1 MSDTAT
7 RTDRLQAAHEKL
19 QDAVESIVSG
29 EDWQRML
36 RTAAKFH
43 RYSFQNQLLISFQ
56 NPDATLVAGFNKWK
70 SMNRSVRKGEK
81 GIAIFAPCKYRV
93 PPENGPS
100 AASPGGK
107 GKVKDHNGTTAS
119 GSALAVKVAAEPNGE
134 DRPKTVLHGFRIV
147 HVFDIS
153 QTDGDPIEDLD
164 AIRPKLLDG
173 DAPEGIWDALVT
185 QANAAGFEV
194 VRDQKR
200 NENGYCDFLNKKIAV
215 RPDVSD
221 AQTVKTLIHELG
233 HALLHGEELPTSRE
247 AAEVEVE
254 SVAYIVCD
262 ALGLDTGDY
271 SFAYVAR
278 WSDGSTELVKDTAER
293 VVRCAKEILEGLG
306 QSGENDADMEK
317 AS

>member
-1 MSDTAT
+1 MSKSTEA
-7 RTDRLQAAHEKL
+7 LKQAHDKL
-19 QDAVESIVSG
+19 QDAVVEIVSG

-36 RTAAKFH
+36 KVASKFH
-43 RYSFQNQLLISFQ
+43 KYSFNNNLMVFCQR
-56 NPDATLVAGFNKWK
+56 PDATIVAGFNKWK
-70 SMNRSVRKGEK
+70 SMNRSVKKGEK
-81 GIAIFAPCKYRV
+81 GIAIFAPCKYKV
-93 PPENGPS
+93 PSENGPS
-100 AASPGGK
+100 AASPDGK

-185 QANAAGFEV
+185 QADAAGFEV

-200 NENGYCDFLNKKIAV
+200 NENGYCDFLGKRIAV
-215 RPDVSD
+215 RPDVTP
-221 AQTVKTLIHELG
+221 AQAVKTLVHELG
-233 HALLHGEELPTSRE
+233 HALLHGDEVGRSRE
-247 AAEVEVE
+247 IQEVEVE

-278 WSDGSTELVKDTAER
+278 WSDGTPDLVKDTAER
-293 VVRCAKEILEGLG
+293 VVRCAKEILTALEDSPVQASA
-306 QSGENDADMEK
+306 QSA
-317 AS
+317 